1 MFVSDLAIRRPLV
14 TVVAVLA
21 LVAFGL
27 VALLRLETDEFPEIN
42 PPFFVVGVAYPGASP
57 DGVERE
63 VLDPIEEAV
72 RGISGVERI
81 QGTAFDSY
89 AQLSVEFSFGT
100 DRQEASTEIR
110 DALSAIR
117 ADLPAEME
125 EPVVRRFSPND
136 FPIVSVALTNPALSS
151 TELTRLADRDL
162 ARAVRGVPGVAR
174 VDVAGAQDRELTVA
188 LDPNAL
194 AGLGVSAGQVVGA
207 LRSQNL
213 AAPVGRL
220 QTGGGEQAIRLEGR
234 LRDPQDFARLP
245 IGAGAD
251 GRTVVLGQV
260 AAVSDGAEEAR
271 SLALY
276 DGQPAV
282 GVDVIKAS
290 DASTTTVAADVLA
303 AVEAVRP
310 QLPAGTEVAV
320 VQNAGERVS
329 DSVRNVVET
338 LLEGLAL
345 TVLVV
350 FVFLNS
356 WRSTVITGLALPVS
370 MLASFTAVYAA
381 GFTLNTM
388 SLLGLTLAIGI
399 IVDDAIVVRENIVR
413 HVEMGKS
420 HLQAA
425 REGTAEIGMAV
436 AATTFAIVAVF
447 VPIAFIGGLAGQ
459 WFQPFALTIACSVL
473 VSLFVSFSLDPM
485 LSAYWPDP
493 HRPAHERGWVTRR
506 LDAFNAWFDRQAEG
520 YRHVVAWALDHPK
533 SVLAIT
539 GASFVAAFALPALG
553 LVGGGFFPEDDNS
566 EARIAV
572 TLPPGT
578 SLATTRA
585 RLGQIDAIAHTL
597 PEVAYTYAT
606 VSAESGAVDEGT
618 VYVRLVPIADR
629 ERGQT
634 DVADALR
641 QRVVA
646 EVPGVEVSLATGF
659 DAAKQIQLR
668 LSGADAGVLAEAA
681 EGLLATVKAT
691 PGTTDVGLSTRG
703 RRPEVDVQID
713 RDAALER
720 GVDVAT
726 LAASLRPAFAGVD
739 AGDWV
744 DPDGETRDVVV
755 RYAEAYRAESGD
767 LAALPV
773 RVAGPDGARAITLD
787 EVATVRDGLGPALV
801 EHLAGEAVVTVEANV
816 APGASLNGVL
826 AEIARQT
833 EARPLPDGVTLS
845 TGGEAEDQAEVFGTL
860 LTALG
865 SGILLMYLILVL
877 QFGSFLDPLAILA
890 SLPLSLVGVMGGLW
904 VAGSTINIMSM
915 IGVILLA
922 GIVAKNAILLIDF
935 AKDAKARGMP
945 TREALIEAGAVR
957 LRPILMTTVA
967 LVAGMVPIAIGHG
980 EGALFR
986 RPLGAAV
993 IGGVITSTLLTLL
1006 VIPTVYEIL
1015 DGWRA
1020 RAGRVL
1026 GRRGASPESPVE
1038 PESEAAPVAEGD
1050 GVARGAGADAP
1061 ALL

>member
-27 VALLRLETDEFPEIN
+27 VALLRLETDEFPEIS

-81 QGTAFDSY
+81 EGTAFDSY

-136 FPIVSVALTNPALSS
+136 FPIVSVALTNPALSP
-151 TELTRLADRDL
+151 TELTRLADHDV

-174 VDVAGAQDRELTVA
+174 VDVAGARDRELTVA

-220 QTGGGEQAIRLEGR
+220 DAGGGEQAIRLEGR

-245 IGAGAD
+245 VGAGAD
-251 GRTVVLGQV
+251 GQTVVLGQV
-260 AAVSDGAEEAR
+260 AAVEDGAEEAR

-282 GVDVIKAS
+282 GVDVVKAS

-310 QLPAGTEVAV
+310 QLPPGTEVDV

-329 DSVRNVVET
+329 DSVHNVVQT
-338 LLEGLAL
+338 LLEGLLL

-413 HVEMGKS
+413 HVEMGKG

-425 REGTAEIGMAV
+425 HEGTAEIGMAV

-520 YRHVVAWALDHPK
+520 YRRVVAWALDHPK

-578 SLATTRA
+578 SLATTRD
-585 RLGQIDAIAHTL
+585 RMTQIDRIAHTI

-668 LSGADAGVLAEAA
+668 LSGADATVLAEAA
-681 EGLLATVKAT
+681 DGLLATVRAT

-755 RYAEAYRAESGD
+755 RYAEAYRAASGD
-767 LAALPV
+767 LSALPV
-773 RVAGPDGARAITLD
+773 RVAGPDGPQTVTLD
-787 EVATVRDGLGPALV
+787 EVATVEGGLGPALV
-801 EHLAGEAVVTVEANV
+801 EHLGGEAVVTVEANV

-826 AEIARQT
+826 AAVARQT

-935 AKDAKARGMP
+935 AKDAKARGLP

-967 LVAGMVPIAIGHG
+967 LVAGMIPIAVGHG

-993 IGGVITSTLLTLL
+993 IGGVLTSTLLTLL
-1006 VIPTVYEIL
+1006 VIPTVYELL
-1015 DGWRA
+1015 DRA
-1020 RAGRVL
+1020 RERVL
-1026 GRRGASPESPVE
+1026 GRLRRRLPTPAVPLAVPR
-1038 PESEAAPVAEGD
+1038 GD
-1050 GVARGAGADAP
+1050 GVPAP
-1061 ALL
+1061 ALP